1 MVPTKRKKMYSE
13 RFCSLASGSWI
24 RTAHNE
30 RSAMTLVEVVLA
42 VGIFGLV
49 FGTVLKGLVQAN
61 LRASWISFDTAASRI
76 AEQRIEQAQN
86 ARWEPDTPIDEVIPS
101 NFPTNT
107 YVLDT
112 NPGGSTTVLAT
123 STIQIAS
130 VTNGTIVYKVLT
142 SEVKWMFL
150 NRGPFTN
157 SVVTVRSPDQ

>member
-1 MVPTKRKKMYSE
+1 
-13 RFCSLASGSWI
+13 
-24 RTAHNE
+24 
-30 RSAMTLVEVVLA
+30 MTLVEVVLA